1 MELTVNSHSK
11 ADFARISFLR
21 EQVVLH
27 GVSEVVLSYAETE
40 LNVELYLDVSTRKLP
55 MPRNKPS
62 YISRLEYTPHVSQI
76 TLTFCTE
83 ALFIPITILG
93 SEQFL
98 FSLLEEKH
106 PFKKFSYE
114 FKNKEADIVRHYFA
128 QELTRRLEDHKA
140 YGIHTEIPVR
150 AIREGEQERVLYAP
164 ESKQTSSDF
173 LSAVMIS
180 VVIGGGLLLCGG
192 LGYYLAKHWNNDVI
206 CWSFAVGICIFVL
219 LDIILLLKMFRRH
232 LIKKKLEAAKKGN
245 TKN

>member
-11 ADFARISFLR
+11 PDFSRVSFLP
-21 EQVVLH
+21 EQVILH

-55 MPRNKPS
+55 MPRHKPS
-62 YISRLEYTPHVSQI
+62 YISRLEHTPHVSQV

-98 FSLLEEKH
+98 FSLLEEKP

-150 AIREGEQERVLYAP
+150 VIREGEQERVLYSP
-164 ESKQTSSDF
+164 GSKQTSSYF
-173 LSAVMIS
+173 LSGVMIAA
-180 VVIGGGLLLCGG
+180 VIGGGLLFCGG
-192 LGYYLAKHWNNDVI
+192 LGYYLTNHWNNDVI
-206 CWSFAVGICIFVL
+206 CWGFVAGICIFL
-219 LDIILLLKMFRRH
+219 LLGIIFLLKMFNRY
-232 LIKKKLEAAKKGN
+232 LIQKKLEAAKKGN
-245 TKN
+245 TNH